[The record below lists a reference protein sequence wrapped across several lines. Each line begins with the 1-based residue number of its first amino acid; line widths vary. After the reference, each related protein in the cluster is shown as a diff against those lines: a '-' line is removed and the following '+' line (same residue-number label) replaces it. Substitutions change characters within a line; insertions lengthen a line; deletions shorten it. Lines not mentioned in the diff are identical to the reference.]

1 MNKQTN
7 SNIKLSFIH
16 GVPFLRNH
24 RNKNITQISI
34 ENIIQNYKKIEL
46 ASKKNVSS
54 KKANNKLQIIIK
66 LSDMIINSNKSL
78 LNLLNKN
85 QFNLSKSENLNNLN
99 NLNNFNNFNNELI
112 KPLLNESNSILMN
125 ERQYIGLLSPF
136 NSKLA
141 SYTNHFYTFT
151 NRPYKQINKNLN
163 NIYTICK
170 SAFLNM
176 SSIISKPIVLINPNL
191 IKITLFYYWKP
202 LRKKYNNSN
211 LHSKFLILYNKKLEK
226 LVNLLSKL
234 FKKSVELELIRIY
247 SPQNDSNILANLIGI
262 LSNFIKFRY
271 IHMKLFKV
279 SKTKNLKKGFSNRFN
294 SNKIPSF
301 LSGIYLK
308 LAGRVLTQ
316 KLQRRV
322 KSKIVQKGS
331 LARTKAR
338 IINTNRFVNKNK
350 RGTFSITIKTGH
362 IIND

>member
-1 MNKQTN
+1 MNKHTK
-7 SNIKLSFIH
+7 IKLSSIYGLPILKKH
-16 GVPFLRNH
+16 I
-24 RNKNITQISI
+24 NKEITDISV
-34 ENIIQNYKKIEL
+34 ENIINRYKEIEL
-46 ASKKNVSS
+46 ENKNYVSS
-54 KKANNKLQIIIK
+54 KRANKKLQTIIELTEKLINNK
-66 LSDMIINSNKSL
+66 SH

-85 QFNLSKSENLNNLN
+85 QFKLNWSNLANS
-99 NLNNFNNFNNELI
+99 NNELTKI
-112 KPLLNESNSILMN
+112 NLNKSNSILIN
-125 ERQYIGLLSPF
+125 EQQYIGLISPF

-141 SYTNHFYTFT
+141 NFTNHIYTFT
-151 NRPYKQINKNLN
+151 NKTYKQINKNLYN
-163 NIYTICK
+163 LYTICK

-176 SSIISKPIVLINPNL
+176 SSIISKPIVLITPNL

-202 LRKKYNNSN
+202 LKKIYSNSN
-211 LHSKFLILYNKKLEK
+211 LHSKFLILHYNKLEK

-279 SKTKNLKKGFSNRFN
+279 SKTKNLNSRFSN
-294 SNKIPSF
+294 NKIPSF

-316 KLQRRV
+316 RIQRRV
-322 KSKIVQKGS
+322 KSKVIQKGS

-338 IINTNRFVNKNK
+338 LINTNRFVNKNK
-350 RGTFSITIKTGH
+350 RGVFSITIKTGH

>member
-7 SNIKLSFIH
+7 SNIKLSPIY
-16 GVPFLRNH
+16 GLSLLRKH
-24 RNKNITQISI
+24 IDKGITDISV
-34 ENIIQNYKKIEL
+34 ENIIQRYKEIEL
-46 ASKKNVSS
+46 ESKKYVS
-54 KKANNKLQIIIK
+54 KKKAKKKLQIIIE
-66 LSDMIINSNKSL
+66 LSDMIIKSNKSQL
-78 LNLLNKN
+78 NLNLLNKSQLN
-85 QFNLSKSENLNNLN
+85 LNLSKSEI
-99 NLNNFNNFNNELI
+99 FNNKNTELT
-112 KPLLNESNSILMN
+112 KPILNKSNSILMN
-125 ERQYIGLLSPF
+125 EQQYIRLLSPF
-136 NSKLA
+136 NSKLT
-141 SYTNHFYTFT
+141 SYTNHIYTFT
-151 NRPYKQINKNLN
+151 DRPYKQINKNLN

-202 LRKKYNNSN
+202 LRTKYYNSN
-211 LHSKFLILYNKKLEK
+211 WHSKFLILYYNKLEK
-226 LVNLLSKL
+226 LVELLSKL

-247 SPQNDSNILANLIGI
+247 SPQTESNILANLIGI

-271 IHMKLFKV
+271 IHKKLFKV
-279 SKTKNLKKGFSNRFN
+279 SKTKTKNLNKGLSNRFN
-294 SNKIPSF
+294 NNKLPSF

-338 IINTNRFVNKNK
+338 LINTNRFVNKNK

-362 IIND
+362 FIND